1 MVLNFFKSNPSDKVL
16 IEAIRQGGQPRE
28 WATGK
33 LLNQHIYFVKKL
45 SKQFHQPE
53 EQVLDAYTD
62 ALMVLLEHIIQ
73 GRFRGE
79 SLLSTYLYQ
88 ILFNK
93 CRDLLKKTSTN
104 TIELNDWTENWE
116 KSSQSALVEFFEKEE
131 VATLH
136 LYMDKIGSTCK
147 QILLDWGYW
156 GYSME
161 EIAQRASLGNAD
173 QAKKRK
179 YKCLQKLKEIM
190 GNTALR

>member
-1 MVLNFFKSNPSDKVL
+1 MVLNIFKSNPSDKKL
-16 IEAIRQGGQPRE
+16 TESICQGGQARE
-28 WATGK
+28 WATSQ
-33 LLNQHIYFVKKL
+33 LLDQHIYFVKKL

-62 ALMVLLEHIIQ
+62 ALMLLLDHIIS

-79 SLLSTYLYQ
+79 SQLSTYLYQ

-93 CRDLLKKTSTN
+93 CRDLLKRPSTN
-104 TIELNDWTENWE
+104 TIELNDWTENLE
-116 KSSQSALVEFFEKEE
+116 KSSQSYLIEFLEKEE
-131 VATLH
+131 VSTLH

-156 GYSME
+156 GYNME
-161 EIAQRASLGNAD
+161 EIAERVGLENAD

-179 YKCLQKLKEIM
+179 YKCLQKLKEM
-190 GNTALR
+190 MSKTTLL